1 MKEKEKKEKEKKE
14 KKEGK
19 LSKRYSNKD
28 IHKKKNYNKWNYA
41 FTLYRSM
48 RKILIN
54 FKYLK

>member
-41 FTLYRSM
+41 FTLYRS
-48 RKILIN
+48 L
-54 FKYLK
+54 